1 MSLKVFHI
9 VFVIVCIALSIWV
22 GVWGIHD
29 YVVERSVGAL
39 GLGILFLVSGLVLV
53 LYGRRAFEK
62 LRDLP

>member
-9 VFVIVCIALSIWV
+9 FFVIVCVGLSLYV
-22 GVWGIHD
+22 GVWGIRD
-29 YVVERSVGAL
+29 YMQERSVGAL
-39 GLGILFLVSGLVLV
+39 SLGILFLVSGLVLV

>member
-9 VFVIVCIALSIWV
+9 VFVIVCIALSLYV

-29 YVVERSVGAL
+29 YMQERSIGAL
-39 GLGILFLVSGLVLV
+39 SLGILFLLSGLVLV

>member
-29 YVVERSVGAL
+29 YVVERSAGAL